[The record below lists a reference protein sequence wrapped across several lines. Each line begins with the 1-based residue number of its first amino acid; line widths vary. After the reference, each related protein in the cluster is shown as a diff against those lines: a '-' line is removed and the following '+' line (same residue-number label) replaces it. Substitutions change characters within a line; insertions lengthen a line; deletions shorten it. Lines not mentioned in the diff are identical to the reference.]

1 MKKKYSIVL
10 KKNCNK
16 EEFKSDLSGISSLE
30 FIPNREC
37 NISDIV
43 DSRALFTELTDEEVS
58 ILKNDSRIYDIQQT
72 IPFVKVEP
80 AVIVH
85 SSGLKLQTKFDT
97 NSYINIED
105 NINDVLF
112 NAQALT
118 EQAYISNLPDGSGVD
133 VVIVDGLICSR
144 VSYSTNLGTHIVTF
158 HNTDI
163 HPEFLDSDGNS
174 RLELI
179 NWNAYVGEPGS
190 YPYQAL
196 VESYQQADNNQHGVH
211 VAGTACGKKLGWAK
225 NSKIFNIT
233 PLGGSL
239 INENKHL
246 IAIKNWHLSK
256 TNNRPTVTNH
266 SYGQFLPP
274 FDTRYINKVTI
285 DGTQHI
291 APRETERAIIEVLS
305 VTPKDP
311 TNPGVGGQIASWNI
325 VNSGNGY
332 TNRPDISFNGGGGD
346 EASLTMASGTIKEIL
361 ITNIGSGYSSSIPPN
376 IVFSI
381 SPNGQTASGV
391 CSVNSNGSIDS
402 VDMIEWGSGYDSAPT
417 ATFDDP
423 VSGATATATT
433 TIGSNFIKT
442 INILNSAPGLYRENG
457 SVGYDPPF
465 VIISDGDCV
474 KEALWV
480 FLPEYYYSFR
490 GIGSNGFVGQIRDGM
505 YKIASKK
512 TNINSTSFKYTL
524 LGGEYNS
531 IPNVSFKYMNP
542 SSWQTASYLP
552 GPHAYGLV
560 NNEGRLSE
568 VVVSFIQDS
577 SRGGMEPDYGWF
589 TSIPQVYVSN
599 GGGFTE
605 QTLENWGIII
615 GRFYN
620 GADVEF
626 LYPTYMYYSYFRDI
640 ITDSIIED
648 LIEENII
655 VVASAGN
662 FQWNI
667 QTPGSIGYDTNL
679 EINVC
684 ENIKDNPSIMYED
697 NLDNFFN
704 YLEFPAIG
712 VPWGDNVYN
721 IFPLQGSSPGS
732 ASGVICVGSMSIDST
747 EKKSDFSSAGT
758 RVDIYAAGSRVPSA
772 NIWNRLLYRNKF
784 VLDHVANYPYPPAEN
799 AWGIIKM
806 DGTSMASPQVCG
818 AIACYLTEGNI
829 ARSADLI
836 EQVTQWIKDNGV
848 PALSTGAYPYD
859 LYGGSNKIL
868 HFPNITVNR

>member
-97 NSYINIED
+97 NSYINIQD

-133 VVIVDGLICSR
+133 VVIVDGLICSKISDTIGGS
-144 VSYSTNLGTHIVTF
+144 VPTF
-158 HNTDI
+158 QNTDI

-190 YPYQAL
+190 YPYQAI
-196 VESYQQADNNQHGVH
+196 VESIYEAGNNVHGVH

-233 PLGGSL
+233 PYVGSL
-239 INENKHL
+239 INGNKYL

-266 SYGQFLPP
+266 SYGYSLPP

-311 TNPGVGGQIASWNI
+311 TNPGVGGQIESWNI

-361 ITNIGSGYSSSIPPN
+361 ITNIGAGYSSSSPPN

-442 INILNSAPGLYRENG
+442 INILNSAPGLYRET
-457 SVGYDPPF
+457 SALSQDPPF
-465 VIISDGDCV
+465 IIISDGDCV

-480 FLPEYYYSFR
+480 FSQEYYYSFK
-490 GIGSNGFVGQIRDGM
+490 GYGSTGLLGQIRDGI
-505 YKIASKK
+505 YKIASKR

-531 IPNVSFKYMNP
+531 IPNVSFKYFH
-542 SSWQTASYLP
+542 SGYLP
-552 GPHAYGLV
+552 GPHAYGLI
-560 NNEGRLSE
+560 NNEGKLSE
-568 VVVSFIQDS
+568 VGASWKSDE

-599 GGGFTE
+599 GGGFSE
-605 QTLENWGIII
+605 QTLENWGILL
-615 GRFYN
+615 GRFYT
-620 GADVEF
+620 GTIIDF
-626 LYPTYMYYSYFRDI
+626 KRPTYIYNSYFRDI
-640 ITDSIIED
+640 INDSIIED

-655 VVASAGN
+655 VVAAAGN
-662 FQWNI
+662 SQWEI
-667 QTPGSIGYDTNL
+667 KAPGSIGYDTNI

-684 ENIKDNPSIMYED
+684 SNFKDNPSIMYED
-697 NLDNFFN
+697 NLDNFSN
-704 YLEFPAIG
+704 YLDLPAID
-712 VPWGDNVYN
+712 VPWGDNIYN
-721 IFPLQGSSPGS
+721 IFPLQGGTPGS
-732 ASGVICVGSMSIDST
+732 ASGVICVGSMSIDSP
-747 EKKSDFSSAGT
+747 ERKSNFSSTGG
-758 RVDIYAAGSRVPSA
+758 RIDIYAAGSSVPSA
-772 NIWNRLLYRNKF
+772 IIWDRIRFRNKF
-784 VLDHVANYPYPPAEN
+784 NEDVVANYPYPPAEN
-799 AWGIIKM
+799 KWGIIKM
-806 DGTSMASPQVCG
+806 GGTSMASPQVCG
-818 AIACYLTEGNI
+818 AIACYLTEGNVT
-829 ARSADLI
+829 RSADLV

-848 PALSTGAYPYD
+848 PALSTGASPYD

-868 HFPNITVNR
+868 HFPNITVLLD